1 MCGRVEIWFQ
11 YNLSYV
17 QKIYGKFNH
26 LTVLPTIN
34 QYIYIYIYIWPQEGW
49 PSGKD
54 PAHMLYYPL
63 FEPWRVLGMGG
74 GSTHA
79 LRLTASSVGVLG

>member
-1 MCGRVEIWFQ
+1 MSKKYMVNSIIRPFFQ
-11 YNLSYV
+11 QL
-17 QKIYGKFNH
+17 
-26 LTVLPTIN
+26 IN
-34 QYIYIYIYIWPQEGW
+34 IYIYIYIWPQEGW